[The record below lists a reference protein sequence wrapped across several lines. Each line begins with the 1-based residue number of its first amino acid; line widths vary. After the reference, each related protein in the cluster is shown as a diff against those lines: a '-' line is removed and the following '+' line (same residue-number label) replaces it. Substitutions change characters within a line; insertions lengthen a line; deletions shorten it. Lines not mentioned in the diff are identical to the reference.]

1 MMMCCFDQ
9 ASQQSHITASQTCL
23 LDLQALPIPSSKL
36 AITQIRTP
44 LLWACGQL
52 KTMLR
57 FPHMS
62 ATAAA
67 VMARST
73 TTRSWRW

>member
-1 MMMCCFDQ
+1 MMMGCFDQ
-9 ASQQSHITASQTCL
+9 EPFTESQSWL
-23 LDLQALPIPSSKL
+23 LDLQALPIPSSRL
-36 AITQIRTP
+36 AITQIRKP
-44 LLWACGQL
+44 LQWGCGQL

-73 TTRSWRW
+73 TTRSWWW